1 MKEITG
7 VLKTLGSGSTRHGNV
22 GSSIVKYNTIEIGDT
37 LLQKVVS
44 SQSLNDFVERG
55 LGKEVTFFLNG
66 NMLIGVKLS
75 DGKIYYWKR
84 SFALFLYS
92 VILSIFLLGFA
103 TVIGGMAGNFI
114 IPIVVAVGLIF
125 FTAKPFIMQ
134 TLVYQPKLSSLGGT
148 ALKG

>member
-37 LLQKVVS
+37 LLQKLVS

-55 LGKEVTFFLNG
+55 LGKEVTFYLNG

-84 SFALFLYS
+84 SFLLFLYS
-92 VILSIFLLGFA
+92 VILSIFLIGFA

-114 IPIVVAVGLIF
+114 IPILVAVVVIY

-134 TLVYQPKLSSLGGT
+134 ALVYQPKLSSLGGT